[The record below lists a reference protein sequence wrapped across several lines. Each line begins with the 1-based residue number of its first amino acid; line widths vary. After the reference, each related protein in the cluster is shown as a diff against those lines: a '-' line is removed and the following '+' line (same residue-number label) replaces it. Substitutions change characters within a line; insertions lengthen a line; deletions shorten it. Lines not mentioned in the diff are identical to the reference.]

1 MNLGLDDWR
10 VWMDAKIINEDEM
23 QTEKTT
29 ANRPG
34 SEELLALEDLRL
46 IVLRYD

>member
-1 MNLGLDDWR
+1 
-10 VWMDAKIINEDEM
+10 MDAKIINEDEM
-23 QTEKTT
+23 QTAKTT